1 MITLNSLPINYEV
14 LNDLYEHT
22 DQSFCLNRVAVPLDE
37 DSTRNYFLAVR
48 SGINNGM
55 PFDAKGIFLD
65 GKLIGKA
72 ERTIYEDGSAELD
85 LIIRKEYCGN
95 GYGTEALNRFLTQA
109 AQCTSFCAYIESS
122 NLPAARVLEKSGFHA
137 KRNFLA
143 DVMTPQSGTYAL
155 RTVEGTEYI
164 RKGEP
169 Q

>member
-1 MITLNSLPINYEV
+1 MITLNALPVNYEI

-65 GKLIGKA
+65 GTLIGKA
-72 ERTIYEDGSAELD
+72 ERTVYEDGSAELD

-95 GYGTEALNRFLTQA
+95 GYGTEALKQFLTQS

-122 NLPAARVLEKSGFHA
+122 NLPAARVLEKTGFRA
-137 KRNFLA
+137 ERKFLA

-155 RTVEGTEYI
+155 RIVEGTEYI
-164 RKGEP
+164 REGDLE
-169 Q
+169 